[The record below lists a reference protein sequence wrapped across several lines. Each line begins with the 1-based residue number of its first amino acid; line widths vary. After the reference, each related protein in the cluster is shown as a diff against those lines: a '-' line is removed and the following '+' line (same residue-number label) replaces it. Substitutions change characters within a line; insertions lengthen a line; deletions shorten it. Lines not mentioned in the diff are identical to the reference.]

1 MLCKGGQVTDADR
14 EDQAGP
20 ENEMQVEDDSGS
32 SGGLMICG

>member
-1 MLCKGGQVTDADR
+1 MTDADR

-32 SGGLMICG
+32 SGGLMTCG